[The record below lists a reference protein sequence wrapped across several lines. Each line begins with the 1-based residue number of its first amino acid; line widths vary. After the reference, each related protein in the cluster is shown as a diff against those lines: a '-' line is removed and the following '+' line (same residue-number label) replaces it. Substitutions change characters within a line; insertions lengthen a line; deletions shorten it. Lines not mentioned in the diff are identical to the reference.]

1 MNRWL
6 IRRCCTFV
14 ALAALACGTMF
25 VAPQSGAQEKG
36 DDGVDPKIV
45 LNPGSTTFAL
55 ATQAGLGAQRQRLIA
70 FDADNPGTLIND
82 VPIQG
87 LQTGETLKGID
98 FRPADG
104 NLYGLGSSSRLYRI
118 DFRTGVATQVG
129 TGTFTPPLDSG
140 VPTAQTNSV
149 AFFGFD
155 FNPVPDR
162 IRVVSNVNDQN
173 LRLVPTTGA
182 VVDADTGT
190 TGTQTDPNVAYAA
203 GDPNAGDRPDIVGA
217 AYTNN
222 FAGAS
227 STTNYAIDVRADG
240 SARLVT
246 QGSVNGTPTSPNTG
260 QLFSVR
266 TGTRTIGL
274 RTTAEG
280 TIFDQSG
287 ALIETNNLVGFDITS
302 NGTAYVSFTPIN
314 PFDAPSSLYT
324 LDLATAVAT
333 RVGTIGARG
342 TAEGGFKIDGI
353 AVAPTAQVTTP
364 PGDTTL
370 AFSAANVS
378 VAEDALRVVL
388 TVTRGGTTTGASSIG
403 FTTEDGTATESMDY
417 VTEAGRINFAAGQT
431 NQTIEVLIQ
440 DDVFR
445 EGAETFT
452 VRLFDPQGGTVTGAV
467 TTVTITDNDT
477 ATATTN
483 PINDSAEYFVRQ
495 QYRDFLNRDPD
506 ASGFAFWVGEYNRR
520 VGACNSTTT
529 AGTTQRTGCVASAR
543 ATISLSFFLS
553 VEYQQTGYLVY
564 RAYDV
569 AFARVGTPRPA
580 RGQSVQQTAITY
592 DEYQF
597 ETQTISRGIVTTNAA
612 GEASIN
618 QATLEANTVAFF
630 RDLVQRPAFVARFP
644 ASAGAQAYVGALFDN
659 AGITPTAAERQA
671 AIDAFGSGGVEGRA
685 AALRAVAN
693 NDQEY
698 QREFNRAFVL
708 QEYIGYL
715 RRDPD
720 IAGYNF
726 WLNKLDA
733 ASTATAIDRT
743 NVPRDAEAIG
753 RIQRAEIIESF
764 IRSCE
769 YQRRFGPPTT
779 SPNDQPVSTQCGS

>member
-36 DDGVDPKIV
+36 DENVDTKIV

-70 FDADNPGTLIND
+70 LDADNPGRLIND

-87 LQTGETLKGID
+87 LQAGETLKGID

-104 NLYGLGSSSRLYRI
+104 NLYGLGSTSRLYRI
-118 DFRTGVATQVG
+118 DFRTGVVTQVG
-129 TGTFTPPLDSG
+129 TGTFAPALDSG
-140 VPTAQTNSV
+140 VPTPQTNSV

-182 VVDADTGT
+182 VVDFDAAA

-222 FAGAS
+222 FAGATT
-227 STTNYAIDVRADG
+227 TTNYAIDVRADG

-246 QGSVNGTPTSPNTG
+246 QGSVNGTPSSPNTG

-266 TGTRTIGL
+266 TGVRTIGL
-274 RTTAEG
+274 RTIPEG
-280 TIFDQSG
+280 TIFDSTG
-287 ALIETNNLVGFDITS
+287 ALIEANSLVGFDITS

-324 LDLATAVAT
+324 LDLTTAVAT
-333 RVGTIGARG
+333 RVGTIGANG
-342 TAEGGFKIDGI
+342 TAEGGFKIEGI
-353 AVAPTAQVTTP
+353 AVAPTAQVTIP
-364 PGDTTL
+364 PGTTTL
-370 AFSAANVS
+370 AFSAANVT

-388 TVTRGGTTTGASSIG
+388 TITRGGATTGASTIG
-403 FTTEDGTATESMDY
+403 FTTEDGTATETMDY
-417 VTEAGRINFAAGQT
+417 ITEAGRINFAAGET
-431 NQTIEVLIQ
+431 SQTIEVLIQ
-440 DDVFR
+440 NDVFR
-445 EGAETFT
+445 ESAETFT
-452 VRLFDPQGGTVTGAV
+452 VRLFDPQGGSVTGAV

-483 PINDSAEYFVRQ
+483 PIDTAEFFVRQ
-495 QYRDFLNRDPD
+495 QYRDFLNREAD
-506 ASGFAFWVGEYNRR
+506 APGLAFWTGQYNTR
-520 VGACNSTTT
+520 VTACNTTTT
-529 AGTTQRTGCVASAR
+529 AGTPQRTGCIASAR
-543 ATISLSFFLS
+543 ALISQAFFLS

-569 AFARVGTPRPA
+569 AFARVGTPRPT
-580 RGQSVQQTAITY
+580 RGQPVQQTALTY

-597 ETQTISRGIVTTNAA
+597 DTQTISRGIVVTNAA
-612 GEASIN
+612 GEASIS
-618 QATLEANTVAFF
+618 QTILEANTVAFF
-630 RDLVQRPAFVARFP
+630 RDLVQRPTFVARFP

-659 AGITPTAAERQA
+659 ANITPTAAERQA

-685 AALRAVAN
+685 AALRAVAD

-733 ASTATAIDRT
+733 ASTATAINRT
-743 NVPRDAEAIG
+743 NVPSDAEAIG
-753 RIQRAEIIESF
+753 RIRRAEIIESF

-779 SPNDQPVSTQCGS
+779 SPNDQPVNTQCGG